1 MKKRKV
7 EKEKA
12 FDYAKFEQEAI
23 QGLTEGKGLI
33 GEHGVLTGMIGR
45 LLSAAFEGE
54 MDAHLDQEKK
64 RSNRRNGYTDKT
76 VRRHWVP
83 FRSGLR
89 ETATAV
95 LSRRSSRSGTGRWP
109 PNWRTR
115 SCICTARAP
124 ATRTLGTI

>member
-1 MKKRKV
+1 
-7 EKEKA
+7 
-12 FDYAKFEQEAI
+12 
-23 QGLTEGKGLI
+23 
-33 GEHGVLTGMIGR
+33 MIGR

-76 VRRHWVP
+76 VRTALGPVSVRPPRDRNGSFEPTIIKKWD
-83 FRSGLR
+83 RSL
-89 ETATAV
+89 A
-95 LSRRSSRSGTGRWP
+95 

>member
-1 MKKRKV
+1 MPHEKKKSGKRKG
-7 EKEKA
+7 A
-12 FDYAKFEQEAI
+12 TKFEQEAI

-64 RSNRRNGYTDKT
+64 RSNRATDTDKT
-76 VRRHWVP
+76 VRTALGPVSVRPPRDRNGSFEPTLNKWD
-83 FRSGLR
+83 RSLAPELENQIR
-89 ETATAV
+89 
-95 LSRRSSRSGTGRWP
+95 
-109 PNWRTR
+109 
-115 SCICTARAP
+115 ICTARAP